1 MLSALRTQDVRLQP
15 REAGYGQLPTTTAS
29 AGIRWYQEAMDH
41 PGIRYRIACDRAWR
55 LRCLW
60 PLIGLSS
67 LSDSNVAN
75 TNTDDT
81 DSPRRSSGRSGSNS
95 GALAGTTW
103 TGTSNCDDGDNLE
116 MIFKF
121 ADSGNPIYEYQT
133 KSGLRSVELTEV
145 GQLIRFVPPGGG
157 VTSITVDS
165 LDVSSDRASH
175 VMSFSTESSG
185 GETLTQSRSRV
196 GTETAIRDEQ
206 LEVETTIRSQS
217 VSSQPGIMVPG
228 DEHIGLSRETEAG
241 VRSSRGFTRMN
252 AGLNN

>member
-1 MLSALRTQDVRLQP
+1 MSDYNPGRP
-15 REAGYGQLPTTTAS
+15 
-29 AGIRWYQEAMDH
+29 AMDNF
-41 PGIRYRIACDRAWR
+41 PQQPPPAESGGIKKQWIILGAVIGVLVIVLGGCVACGA
-55 LRCLW
+55 
-60 PLIGLSS
+60 LIGLSS
-67 LSDSNVAN
+67 LSNSNVAE
-75 TNTDDT
+75 TNTADP
-81 DSPRRSSGRSGSNS
+81 DSPRRSSGRSGSSS

-133 KSGLRSVELTEV
+133 KSGLRSVELSEA

-165 LDVSSDRASH
+165 LDVSTDRASH
-175 VMSFSTESSG
+175 VMSFATESSG

-196 GTETAIRDEQ
+196 GTETAIRDEL

-217 VSSQPGIMVPG
+217 VTSQPGIMVPG
-228 DEHIGLSRETEAG
+228 DEHI
-241 VRSSRGFTRMN
+241 VVCRGK
-252 AGLNN
+252 LKPQ

>member
-1 MLSALRTQDVRLQP
+1 MDNFPQQPLP
-15 REAGYGQLPTTTAS
+15 RESG
-29 AGIRWYQEAMDH
+29 GIKKQWIIL
-41 PGIRYRIACDRAWR
+41 GSVIGVLVIVLGGCVACGA
-55 LRCLW
+55 
-60 PLIGLSS
+60 LIGLSS
-67 LSDSNVAN
+67 LSNSNVAN
-75 TNTDDT
+75 TNTDEP

-133 KSGLRSVELTEV
+133 KSGLRSVELSEA

-228 DEHIGLSRETEAG
+228 DEHI
-241 VRSSRGFTRMN
+241 VVCRGK
-252 AGLNN
+252 LKQE

>member
-1 MLSALRTQDVRLQP
+1 MDNFRQQP
-15 REAGYGQLPTTTAS
+15 PQST
-29 AGIRWYQEAMDH
+29 GIKKQWIIL
-41 PGIRYRIACDRAWR
+41 GSVIGVLVLVLGGCVACGA
-55 LRCLW
+55 
-60 PLIGLSS
+60 LIGLSS
-67 LSDSNVAN
+67 LNNSNLASTESD
-75 TNTDDT
+75 DP
-81 DSPRRSSGRSGSNS
+81 DSPRRSSGRSGSSS

-133 KSGLRSVELTEV
+133 KSGLRSVELTEA
-145 GQLIRFVPPGGG
+145 GQLIRFIPPGGG

-175 VMSFSTESSG
+175 VMSFSTESSS

-217 VSSQPGIMVPG
+217 VSSQPGIMAPG
-228 DEHIGLSRETEAG
+228 DEHVVVCPGKLKG
-241 VRSSRGFTRMN
+241 Q
-252 AGLNN
+252 

>member
-1 MLSALRTQDVRLQP
+1 MSDYNSRRPAMNNFPQQS
-15 REAGYGQLPTTTAS
+15 LPPQS
-29 AGIRWYQEAMDH
+29 NKKLWIILGSVIGLLVIVM
-41 PGIRYRIACDRAWR
+41 GGCVACGA
-55 LRCLW
+55 
-60 PLIGLSS
+60 LIGLSS
-67 LSDSNVAN
+67 LSNSNVAN
-75 TNTDDT
+75 TDTDDP
-81 DSPRRSSGRSGSNS
+81 DSPRRSSVKSGSSS
-95 GALAGTTW
+95 GALAGSNW

-133 KSGLRSVELTEV
+133 KSGLRSVELTEA

-175 VMSFSTESSG
+175 VMSFSTERSG

-196 GTETAIRDEQ
+196 GTETAIRDEL

-228 DEHIGLSRETEAG
+228 DEHI
-241 VRSSRGFTRMN
+241 VVCRGK
-252 AGLNN
+252 LKPQ

>member
-1 MLSALRTQDVRLQP
+1 
-15 REAGYGQLPTTTAS
+15 
-29 AGIRWYQEAMDH
+29 
-41 PGIRYRIACDRAWR
+41 
-55 LRCLW
+55 
-60 PLIGLSS
+60 
-67 LSDSNVAN
+67 
-75 TNTDDT
+75 
-81 DSPRRSSGRSGSNS
+81 
-95 GALAGTTW
+95 
-103 TGTSNCDDGDNLE
+103 

-133 KSGLRSVELTEV
+133 KSGLRSVELTEP

-175 VMSFSTESSG
+175 VMSFSTERSG

-196 GTETAIRDEQ
+196 GTETAISDEQ

-228 DEHIGLSRETEAG
+228 DEH
-241 VRSSRGFTRMN
+241 VVVCRGK
-252 AGLNN
+252 LKQE